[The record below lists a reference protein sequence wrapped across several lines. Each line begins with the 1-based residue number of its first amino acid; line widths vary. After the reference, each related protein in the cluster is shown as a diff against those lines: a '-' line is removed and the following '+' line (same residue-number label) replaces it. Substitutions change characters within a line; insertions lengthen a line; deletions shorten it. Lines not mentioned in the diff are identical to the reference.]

1 MTPEEHV
8 IELMTRANPVPDPS
22 GATLPRRA
30 DVYLREL
37 EQRSTVMSL
46 STLDPDTTEH
56 EPTDRRK
63 SWPILLAA
71 AAVAALVIGL
81 VVMGTRP
88 DDDPIPADRPS
99 TPSTTPVTSPSTD
112 PDDASAIAPGE
123 PIPPVAGAAAEP
135 VPVGFGGILD
145 GGTTYRTS
153 RDPVYGMTPEMTLTI
168 PNDQGEAAWSVL
180 NMFPDEVTFL
190 PLGDWVPAGVREPV
204 FGLAPVTEG
213 VPVADVVAS
222 IEAYADADPDFEL
235 TVESATIGGDTV
247 SALRGVSSRGTGSDH
262 RIPTSDDSSFSVP
275 PSRSFIVYL
284 IEGPTH
290 VIAAKIESGAAEFD
304 DAVAHVV
311 PILDTIEFT

>member
-1 MTPEEHV
+1 MTSEDRV

-30 DVYLREL
+30 DAYLREL
-37 EQRSTVMSL
+37 EQRSPVMSL

-56 EPTDRRK
+56 EPTGRRK

-71 AAVAALVIGL
+71 AAVVALVISL

-88 DDDPIPADRPS
+88 DDDPIPADRPT
-99 TPSTTPVTSPSTD
+99 TPSTSPSTVPE

-123 PIPPVAGAAAEP
+123 PIPPVTSPAVEP

-168 PNDQGEAAWSVL
+168 PSDQGEAAWSVL

-213 VPVADVVAS
+213 VPVAEVVAS

-235 TVESATIGGDTV
+235 TVDSATIGGETV
-247 SALRGVSSRGTGSDH
+247 PALRGVSSRGTGSDH
-262 RIPTSDDSSFSVP
+262 RIPTSDSSSFSVP

-290 VIAAKIESGAAEFD
+290 VIAAKIESGANQYD